1 MFGQQ
6 NEAPIALGFTAKQWV
21 DFLNTDKA
29 VDAMKALNYLDGQQE
44 QELIKVLNDPS
55 RGRSKWR
62 ERGLTPR
69 FRNLTKM
76 VVEKSGLLFK
86 DAPPILE
93 VYNADE
99 VTSNPGATALLNEL
113 FSKIEFTEFAM
124 NFDTVLRLLKTAIV
138 LVQWDAEEKHWCLDV
153 LHRGNCEVVID
164 PRTRKPVG
172 MIHRTSDNSY
182 CVWTNDEVIE
192 LTQGTASL
200 GIGSREANPY
210 GIIPIAVFYDQSTPR
225 TGFWVEQDKSLVNLN
240 EMVNLHITDSEYSI
254 LWSKMSTLFTNMRP
268 AGNGQD
274 NIEVAEVVNSPL
286 PRIVPAGAL
295 SAGYLAGPGQA
306 VVLDSMGVDN
316 PFVRY
321 ENPNIDLKPL
331 NEVVDSWIKGYAGDW
346 SVRIEVAGQGR
357 AQSGFQLVVEEA
369 DNLDLRKQR
378 QRMFESGFKRL
389 YRALATVF
397 NTAMGTTAFPLD
409 SQLFAQF
416 DDPVLPVD
424 IQVQET
430 VWAQRIL
437 EGRATE
443 IDYFKTVYGMTD
455 EEAEAKFV
463 DIVEFQKR
471 KAILLGQDVAVVEA
485 TDEQM
490 SLDEETGVDTVEIDG
505 SPDNDEA

>member
-6 NEAPIALGFTAKQWV
+6 KDAPIALGFTAKELV
-21 DFLNTDKA
+21 DMLNTDKA

-44 QELIKVLNDPS
+44 AELIKVLNDPS

-76 VVEKSGLLFK
+76 IVEKSGLLFK

-99 VTSNPGATALLNEL
+99 VTTNVGATALLNEL
-113 FSKIEFTEFAM
+113 LTKIEFTEFSM

-138 LVQWDAEEKHWCLDV
+138 LVQWDADEMHWCLDV
-153 LHRGNCEVVID
+153 LHRGNCEVILN
-164 PRTRKPVG
+164 PLTRKPIG
-172 MIHRTSDNSY
+172 MIHRTSENSY
-182 CVWTNDEVIE
+182 CVWTNDEIIE
-192 LTQGTASL
+192 ITQGDHAL
-200 GIGSREANPY
+200 GITSQEPNIY
-210 GIIPIAVFYDQSTPR
+210 GTIPIAVFYDQSTPR
-225 TGFWVEQDKSLVNLN
+225 TGFWVEQDKSLINLN

-268 AGNGQD
+268 SGSGQD
-274 NIEVAEVVNSPL
+274 NIEVAEVYNSPL
-286 PRIVPAGAL
+286 PRIVPTSAL
-295 SAGYLAGPGQA
+295 SPSYLAGPGQA

-357 AQSGFQLVVEEA
+357 AQSGFQLIVEES

-389 YRALATVF
+389 YRALAAVF
-397 NTAMGTTAFPLD
+397 NTAMGTTAFPMD

-463 DIVEFQKR
+463 DIVEFNKR

-485 TDEQM
+485 TDQQM
-490 SLDEETGVDTVEIDG
+490 DKDEETGMDTVEIDG
-505 SPDNDEA
+505 SPETDA